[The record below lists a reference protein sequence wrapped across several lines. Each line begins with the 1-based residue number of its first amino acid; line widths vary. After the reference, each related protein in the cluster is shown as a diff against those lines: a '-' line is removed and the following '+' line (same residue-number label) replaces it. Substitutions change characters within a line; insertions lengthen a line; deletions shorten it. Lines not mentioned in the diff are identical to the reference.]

1 MAHIVTAVVVTHNGE
16 RWLGELIAGLR
27 QQRRTPDR
35 VVVVDTGSSDGSRDL
50 IGRAFGPQVIL
61 NAPPSTGFGAAV
73 NKAER
78 ALPARNQHAVEW
90 LWLLHDDCSPT
101 PAALHHLLELA
112 QNVPTAAVIGPKLRS
127 WPRGR
132 QLLEMGVQITGSG
145 NRETGLEYAEFD
157 QGQHD
162 SIRDVLAVGT
172 AGMLVRRDVFE
183 RLKGF
188 DPRIKLFRDDVDF
201 GWRAIRA
208 GFRVITCPESIVFHA
223 EAAARGG
230 RRLHAVRGRVRR
242 VDRTHAM
249 YTLLANCAWWAV
261 PLVWLRMIAGG
272 LFRTIG
278 LLIAKWPDAAYDEFR
293 ATLTT
298 FLRPDLILVGRLRR
312 AGRKKVNRRAIRHL
326 FPPPWIG
333 ILHTVDQL
341 AGVVSARTGTH
352 SGPARRRRGAAAE
365 SGPVSEEAESMDDS
379 SSGVVRWVLT
389 RPSVLLVGALVLI
402 TVVASRGL
410 LGSGSLGGGALL
422 PAQESFGE
430 LWRAYTSSW
439 PLVELGGG
447 APMPPYVAVVGAL
460 STLTIGNVG
469 LAVDLLVLGSV
480 PLAGLTAYFFSRE
493 IAKARAVRIWAAASY
508 ALLPAATGAI
518 AAGRIGTCTAAI
530 LLPLLG
536 MAAVRMVRSV
546 RGNAK
551 EASWSSTWA
560 TALALAVVTAF
571 VPLAYGFAAVL
582 AIAALV
588 AYAPRG
594 RLAARFAIVLV
605 VPPVLLLPWLTTLLS
620 NPEWVLG
627 EAGRATVGLAD
638 SALPPY
644 LFAFADPGGPGGAP
658 WWILIPLAAV
668 ALIAL
673 LRRDRANGV
682 IAAWAV
688 SLVALAIGLVQ
699 SRLLIQTDWLPDSVP
714 AWPGFAAVVIATGW
728 IVAVAHA
735 ADGAVQVFSQRSFSW
750 RQPGA
755 GLLLIVCAMTPAFL
769 GGWWLIRGADGPL
782 DSQPGAVPAYMA
794 RAMES
799 DTAPRTL
806 VLRQGG
812 EQIRYALLRGDGARL
827 GDAES
832 SSPVSK
838 LRVVDQAVSQVLG
851 EASRERGAQRL
862 ATFGVGYIYLPAPA
876 DQRLSELLDT
886 TPGLTRSSAPAG
898 AGAWQLELPAGQ
910 ARIVEEGDRDPAQ
923 TTVLEGGQGA
933 IQTSIPASEKS
944 RKLVLAEAADADWTA
959 TLDGERLKPI
969 EYDGWAQAFELP
981 SGGGRLV
988 VEHDSPLHLRL
999 VVLQGLLVILVLVL
1013 SLPTRARRDT
1023 PIEYTEPGG
1032 RHGATDPMALP
1043 DHTAIR
1049 RAGDQVTTRS

>member
-1 MAHIVTAVVVTHNGE
+1 
-16 RWLGELIAGLR
+16 
-27 QQRRTPDR
+27 
-35 VVVVDTGSSDGSRDL
+35 
-50 IGRAFGPQVIL
+50 
-61 NAPPSTGFGAAV
+61 
-73 NKAER
+73 
-78 ALPARNQHAVEW
+78 
-90 LWLLHDDCSPT
+90 
-101 PAALHHLLELA
+101 
-112 QNVPTAAVIGPKLRS
+112 
-127 WPRGR
+127 
-132 QLLEMGVQITGSG
+132 
-145 NRETGLEYAEFD
+145 
-157 QGQHD
+157 
-162 SIRDVLAVGT
+162 
-172 AGMLVRRDVFE
+172 MLVRRDVFE

-208 GFRVITCPESIVFHA
+208 GFRVITCPEAIVFHA
-223 EAAARGG
+223 EAAARNG

-249 YTLLANCAWWAV
+249 YTLLTNCAWWAV

-272 LFRTIG
+272 LLRTIG

-298 FLRPDLILVGRLRR
+298 VLRPDLILVGRLRR
-312 AGRKKVNRRAIRHL
+312 AGRKRVGRRAIRHL

-333 ILHTVDQL
+333 AQHTIDQL
-341 AGVVSARTGTH
+341 AAVVSARSGTH
-352 SGPARRRRGAAAE
+352 SGPRRRRRSAVAE
-365 SGPVSEEAESMDDS
+365 SGPVSEEAESLDDVS
-379 SSGVVRWVLT
+379 TGVLRWLVT
-389 RPSVLLVGALVLI
+389 RPPVLLVAALVLI

-410 LGSGSLGGGALL
+410 LLAGGALGGGALL
-422 PAQESFGE
+422 PAPESFGA

-439 PLVELGGG
+439 SMVELGAG
-447 APMPPYVAVVGAL
+447 APTPPYVAAVGAL
-460 STLTIGNVG
+460 STLLIGNVG
-469 LAVDLLVLGSV
+469 LTVDLLVLGSV
-480 PLAGLTAYFFSRE
+480 PLAGLTAYLFSRE

-518 AAGRIGTCTAAI
+518 AAGRIGTCTAAV

-536 MAAVRMVRSV
+536 MAAVRMIRSA
-546 RGNAK
+546 RSDTKG
-551 EASWSSTWA
+551 ESWSSTWA
-560 TALALAVVTAF
+560 TALALAVITAF
-571 VPLAYGFAAVL
+571 VPLAFGFAAVL
-582 AIAALV
+582 AVAALV
-588 AYAPRG
+588 VYPPRG
-594 RLAARFAIVLV
+594 RLAARLAIVLV
-605 VPPVLLLPWLTTLLS
+605 IPPVLLLPWLQTLLS
-620 NPEWVLG
+620 NPQWVLG

-638 SALPPY
+638 SALPAY

-668 ALIAL
+668 AVIAL

-688 SLVALAIGLVQ
+688 SLVALAIGLIQ

-735 ADGAVQVFSQRSFSW
+735 ADGAVHVFSQRSFSW

-755 GLLLIVCAMTPAFL
+755 GLLLLVCAMTPAFL
-769 GGWWLIRGADGPL
+769 GGWWLIRGADGPIE
-782 DSQPGAVPAYMA
+782 SQPDAVPAYMA

-799 DTAPRTL
+799 SAAPRTL

-832 SSPVSK
+832 ASPVSTM
-838 LRVVDQAVSQVLG
+838 RVVDQAVSQVLG

-886 TPGLTRSSAPAG
+886 TPGLTRSSAPRG

-910 ARIVEEGDRDPAQ
+910 TRIVEEGDRDPAQ
-923 TTVLEGGQGA
+923 TTVLEGGEGA
-933 IQTSIPASEKS
+933 IDVAIPASD
-944 RKLVLAEAADADWTA
+944 RARTVVLAEAHNADWTA

-988 VEHDSPLHLRL
+988 VEHDSPMHLRL
-999 VVLQGLLVILVLVL
+999 VVLQGLLVVVVLVL